1 VAFPR
6 THELSQL
13 TLPIEPKWAV
23 VDPALAAMTQFA
35 VLIRY
40 PGTWATLSEA
50 QHGIRTCRRFRSVAR
65 QSLGLR
71 P

>member
-1 VAFPR
+1 
-6 THELSQL
+6 
-13 TLPIEPKWAV
+13 
-23 VDPALAAMTQFA
+23 MTQFA
-35 VLIRY
+35 VLFRY

-50 QHGIRTCRRFRSVAR
+50 QNGIRTCRRFRSLAR